1 LDAHPLGLED
11 ERDLE
16 GGAMGFAGEGAFQ
29 LMDLGK
35 GDTPRL
41 GLRAKKKEVGVT
53 LGVGVQQV
61 CGKAATECFQFS
73 RRSARQEMGMSQTA
87 FLGRP
92 RENFFNA
99 GGRERHG
106 GVPPECG

>member
-1 LDAHPLGLED
+1 
-11 ERDLE
+11 
-16 GGAMGFAGEGAFQ
+16 MGFAGEGAFQ

-41 GLRAKKKEVGVT
+41 GLRAKKKEVGMA
-53 LGVGVQQV
+53 LGIGIEQVG
-61 CGKAATECFQFS
+61 GKATTESFEFA
-73 RRSARQEMGMSQTA
+73 RRSARQEMGVSETA

-92 RENFFNA
+92 GKNFLNA

-106 GVPPECG
+106 GIPPGCG